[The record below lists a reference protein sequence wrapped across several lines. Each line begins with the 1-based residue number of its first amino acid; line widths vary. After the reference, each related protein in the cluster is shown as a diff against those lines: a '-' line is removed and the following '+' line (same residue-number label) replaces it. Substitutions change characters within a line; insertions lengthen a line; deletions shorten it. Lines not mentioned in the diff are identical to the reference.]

1 MVLGICNPNIRV
13 ETKTGGMH
21 WLSSLAESESAR
33 FSEKRDLV
41 REKNVA
47 NNLGRLVINL

>member
-21 WLSSLAESESAR
+21 WLSSLAESGSAR